1 MSYRLYFYINIY
13 HDYYS
18 NIGLACMLG
27 DLPACPLEWTKVKG
41 KSSDVPAIY
50 ILQPV
55 FVFYRIPDPDSKKP
69 DDW

>member
-1 MSYRLYFYINIY
+1 MSYWLNSDLNIY
-13 HDYYS
+13 LNNYS
-18 NIGLACMLG
+18 NIGLDCMPG

-41 KSSDVPAIY
+41 KFSDVPAIY
-50 ILQPV
+50 ILQHV